1 MTNNILL
8 NELKQQLIKLN
19 YIPRVLVLTI
29 DIVII
34 TITAVLTN
42 FMMHHKLGMYY
53 IFPNYKL
60 IGLIIFFSV
69 HVFFLLFY
77 KVFSGIIRYY
87 SFIDAIKLLLAVAS
101 SLIVLFVFS
110 DVLFY
115 SFNIKIFLNT
125 GLIINSVLIFCSL
138 FIYRIIVKLIFERYL
153 KEEKNNDNEIINAM
167 IFGAD
172 ANAIFVANS
181 IISESSKKFKLKGFI
196 SKNQNDNNKRLLGLP
211 ILEMNKRISVLMRSK
226 GATAL
231 IISDSGLPKNEKNR
245 IVDDLLEFNLKIY
258 TVPKIEDWQDSA
270 EISKKI
276 KKLKIENLL
285 ERDEIILHDT
295 KIKKLHSNK
304 VILVT
309 GAAGSIGGEI
319 VNQIIKYN
327 VKLLILIDQAETPLH
342 SLILHILE
350 KKPNIK
356 IIDAIGDIKDKLF
369 LESVFK
375 KHTPEIA
382 YHAAAYK
389 HVPLM
394 EQSPYQAVM
403 TNVFGTKNLVDLSL
417 KYKVEKFVMISTDKA
432 VNPSNVMGASKRIA
446 EMYVQNSFYQNNT
459 TKFIIT
465 RFGNVLGSN
474 GSVVPL
480 FTKQVEEGGP
490 ITLTHP
496 DIIRY
501 FMTISEACQ
510 LVLEAG
516 SMGQGGEIFIFDMGK
531 PVKIL
536 DLAHKIIRLAGFVPE
551 KDIKI
556 KYVGLRPGEKLYE
569 ELLTENAET
578 LPTYN
583 DKIMISKESL
593 SSLLTINEKINK
605 LETSC
610 KLMNLEEIVA
620 NMKDIV
626 PEFKSLNS
634 DFSMLDKN
642 SKKNN

>member
-1 MTNNILL
+1 MILNKLL
-8 NELKQQLIKLN
+8 NELKQHLIKLD
-19 YIPRVLVLTI
+19 YIPRFMILTI
-29 DIVII
+29 DIVVIAI
-34 TITAVLTN
+34 TIIMTHY
-42 FMMHHKLGMYY
+42 MMLKLGMNY

-60 IGLIIFFSV
+60 IGLLIFFGV

-77 KVFSGIIRYY
+77 KVFAGIIRFY
-87 SFIDAIKLLLAVAS
+87 SLIDTIKLFLAVAS
-101 SLIVLFVFS
+101 SLVVLFVLS

-115 SFNIKIFLNT
+115 NFNIKIFLNT
-125 GLIINSVLIFCSL
+125 GLIINAVFVFCSL
-138 FIYRIIVKLIFERYL
+138 FIYRIIVKFIFERYL
-153 KEEKNNDNEIINAM
+153 KEETKNDNEIINAM
-167 IFGAD
+167 IYGAD
-172 ANAIFVANS
+172 ANAMFIANS

-196 SKNQNDNNKRLLGLP
+196 SKNQNDYNKRLIGLP
-211 ILEMNKRISVLMRSK
+211 ILEMNKRISVLMRSMR
-226 GATAL
+226 ATAL
-231 IISDSGLPKNEKNR
+231 IISDSGLSKNEKNR

-258 TVPKIEDWQDSA
+258 TVPKIKDWQDST

-276 KKLKIENLL
+276 QKIKIENLL
-285 ERDEIILHDT
+285 ERDEIILHDN
-295 KIKKLHSNK
+295 KIKKLHNNK
-304 VILVT
+304 VVLVT
-309 GAAGSIGGEI
+309 GAAGSIGSEI

-327 VKLLILIDQAETPLH
+327 VKLLVLIDQAETPLH
-342 SLILHILE
+342 SLVLHILE
-350 KKPNIK
+350 IKPQIK
-356 IIDAIGDIKDKLF
+356 IIASIGDIKDKLF

-375 KHTPEIA
+375 KHTPEIV

-403 TNVFGTKNLVDLSL
+403 TNVFGTKNLVDISL
-417 KYKVEKFVMISTDKA
+417 KYGVEKFVMISTDKA

-459 TKFIIT
+459 TKFITT

-501 FMTISEACQ
+501 FMTIPEACQ

-516 SMGQGGEIFIFDMGK
+516 TMGQGGEIFIFDMGK
-531 PVKIL
+531 PVKII
-536 DLAHKIIRLAGFVPE
+536 DLAHKIIKLAGFVPE
-551 KDIKI
+551 KDIQI

-569 ELLTENAET
+569 ELLTKSSET

-583 DKIMISKESL
+583 DKIMISKEDL
-593 SSLLTINEKINK
+593 SSLQTINEKIIK

-610 KLMNLEEIVA
+610 KLMNSEEIVSI
-620 NMKDIV
+620 MKDIV

-634 DFSMLDKN
+634 DFSLLDNN
-642 SKKNN
+642 SIKT